1 MNTRRNKMRALTDAP
16 ERRSIPYDRVE
27 LRTDDEDDNIIHFEG
42 YASTFQDYEMCG
54 GPAVGGWI
62 ERIAAPAFDKTLRE
76 KPDLHFLINH
86 AGMPIART
94 KSGTMQLSVDN
105 HGLKV
110 IADLDKR
117 DPDVAGLAIK
127 MERGDMDEMSFAFR
141 VKEQKWEATDEFRD
155 DDMALR
161 TITEVSLHKGDVSMV
176 NWGANP
182 TTNGGLR
189 SAADAVRYLAECD
202 ESELAEVRG
211 EMSGEWLKRLA
222 GNITGGSP
230 SIHIENLHQ
239 GIVTQD
245 EARAAEGIDPL
256 DESEE
261 RNEAEEIKIS
271 IRQEDGSLIEGHNLT
286 ERNADGEIEITYS
299 KADIVS
305 RAKTFAALEAQ
316 YRESSPEE
324 MRRIDVGNADMK
336 RQMEA
341 EDFSGMAQWP
351 SDEEIDAII
360 RAEDE
365 ANKPKP
371 GMSLRMAL
379 ALLDED

>member
-16 ERRSIPYDRVE
+16 ERRAIPYDRVE
-27 LRTDDEDDNIIHFEG
+27 LRDDEEDSNIVHFEG
-42 YASTFQDYEMCG
+42 YASTFQEYEMYG
-54 GPAVGGWI
+54 GPAAGGWI
-62 ERIAAPAFDKTLRE
+62 ERISAPAFDKTLRE

-105 HGLKV
+105 RGLKV
-110 IADLDKR
+110 VAQLDKR
-117 DPDVAGLAIK
+117 DPDVAGLAVK

-141 VKEQKWEATDEFRD
+141 VKDQKWEPTDEFQD

-161 TITEVSLHKGDVSMV
+161 TITEVSLHKGDVSVV

-182 TTNGGLR
+182 TTSAGLR

-202 ESELAEVRG
+202 ESELAEVRS
-211 EMSGEWLKRLA
+211 ELSGEWLKRMA
-222 GNITGGSP
+222 GSVAGGAP
-230 SIHIENLHQ
+230 SINIASSLTVN
-239 GIVTQD
+239 
-245 EARAAEGIDPL
+245 EARAAEGLDPV
-256 DESEE
+256 EPEE
-261 RNEAEEIKIS
+261 RSEGDEDEIKIS

-286 ERNADGEIEITYS
+286 ERNADGEIEIIYT
-299 KADIVS
+299 KAGIVS

-324 MRRIDVGNADMK
+324 MRRIDVGNADMQ

-365 ANKPKP
+365 AKKPKP

-379 ALLDED
+379 ALLEDD